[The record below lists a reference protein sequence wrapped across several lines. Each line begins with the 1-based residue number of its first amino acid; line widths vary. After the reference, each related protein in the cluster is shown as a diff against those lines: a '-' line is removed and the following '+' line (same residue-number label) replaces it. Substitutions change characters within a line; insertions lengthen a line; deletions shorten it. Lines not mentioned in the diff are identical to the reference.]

1 MAATDIKTIEGI
13 LRGLAGVR
21 EVRRLDGAAREK
33 LLRVESE
40 FESASAIP
48 IRNVGVACAA
58 RREETLVVL
67 KDVRFRP
74 PATPTVYMVE
84 ELDGSMPGPHELWVE
99 QRRYRVIGEEIIGD
113 PRRYGVE
120 AIFLAD
126 TFAMFP
132 ERRTGRQVPCLFIL
146 PPLPFPELEAR
157 GPELG
162 IVDVVSISP
171 SIAADE
177 CLRELYGFPRTND
190 LATLLVGF
198 NRTL

>member
-1 MAATDIKTIEGI
+1 MAAADIEAIERI

-21 EVRRLDGAAREK
+21 AVRRLDGEARAK

-40 FESASAIP
+40 YEGSSAIP
-48 IRNVGVACAA
+48 IRNLGVACAA
-58 RREETLVVL
+58 GREETLIVL
-67 KDVRFRP
+67 KDARFRP

-84 ELDGSMPGPHELWVE
+84 ELDGAVPGPHELCIE

-113 PRRYGVE
+113 PSQYGGE

-146 PPLPFPELEAR
+146 PPLPFPELDAR
-157 GPELG
+157 GVELG

-171 SIAADE
+171 SIAVDDY
-177 CLRELYGFPRTND
+177 LRETYGFPQTND

-198 NRTL
+198 NKTP